1 MESTLGDAPTHLL
14 IVSLSA
20 LFVIVVLRY
29 VILRIIYFISKS
41 SKVNQLSF
49 EALREHYFP
58 SLYVF
63 LGLFIYDVAAFA
75 FELEVYENLFNTAVL
90 LSFTWVMAKTVKFVS
105 LVIYTKYDYQIA
117 GDNIKERKIHTQALF
132 LEKILVVVV
141 WVLGLAFALLTIE
154 QVKGMGT
161 KLLASAGVLSVV
173 VGFAAQKGLA
183 NLIAGFQIAFTQP
196 IRIDDVVIVEG
207 EWGRIEEITLTYV
220 VVKTWD
226 WRRLVLPVTYFTQQ
240 PFQNWTRSSSD
251 RLGSI
256 TFWADYNLDV
266 SKLREVL
273 DDIIRDS
280 ELFNGHFWN
289 LQVVDANERAMQLRI
304 LVTAE
309 SAQVD
314 WDLRCEIREKVL
326 QHIRET
332 QPEAL
337 PTIRFEA
344 SKDGIQSLEE
354 DQFARN
360 HQNSH
365 SKTERPESNAQ

>member
-1 MESTLGDAPTHLL
+1 MENVLGEAPTHLL

-20 LFVIVVLRY
+20 LFVILVLRY
-29 VILRIIYFISKS
+29 VILRVIYFISKS
-41 SKVNQLSF
+41 SEVNKLSF
-49 EALREHYFP
+49 EALRKHYFP

-63 LGLFIYDVAAFA
+63 LGLFIYDITAFA

-90 LSFTWVMAKTVKFVS
+90 ISFTWLMAKTVKFIS
-105 LVIYTKYDYQIA
+105 MVIYRKYDYQIA

-141 WVLGLAFALLTIE
+141 WVLGLAFALLTID
-154 QVKGMGT
+154 QVKGAGT
-161 KLLASAGVLSVV
+161 KLLASAGILSVV
-173 VGFAAQKGLA
+173 VGFAAQKGIA

-196 IRIDDVVIVEG
+196 IRIDDVVVVEG

-226 WRRLVLPVTYFTQQ
+226 WRRLVLPVTYFTQK

-251 RLGSI
+251 RLGNI
-256 TFWADYNLDV
+256 TFWADYSLDV
-266 SKLREVL
+266 PKLRAAL

-280 ELFNGHFWN
+280 ELFNGEFWN

-304 LVTAE
+304 LVTSE
-309 SAQVD
+309 TSQID

-326 QHIRET
+326 QYIRQT
-332 QPEAL
+332 QPDAL
-337 PTIRFEA
+337 PTIRLE
-344 SKDGIQSLEE
+344 SPRDDNQSLEKGPF
-354 DQFARN
+354 D
-360 HQNSH
+360 HSPQNLH
-365 SKTERPESNAQ
+365 S